1 MSARPE
7 FLQLSPTV
15 YGFDFNALAGV
26 GGDVPDSHSAPAVK
40 HGTVR
45 TGNDP
50 HSNMGALEVG
60 FQPRQPPVGHSPPGY
75 PWQGHPQIAY
85 SQPFLGPDGTSPQ
98 TRSGPNIGAY
108 ATAPGEPM
116 AFTGGGYP
124 YAAAGTYVP
133 VPGQMPNPGALA
145 GFNTEDYGGKA
156 ERKARRAARKA
167 GRKQRDEWGAN
178 RKYLYRQYSDG
189 RIKVLVSGDPRKL
202 PVGSMLQPGTPG
214 WSAITSE
221 IGTWADYAASRR
233 IANISAATTGLSAF
247 TQMYGKKKRKKG
259 RRKLPPMDDYREE
272 EEEEPGL
279 PKWVPLAAIGGAV
292 LLLVIVAGGK
302 K

>member
-26 GGDVPDSHSAPAVK
+26 GGTVPDSHSAPVVK
-40 HGTVR
+40 HGSVR

-50 HSNMGALEVG
+50 RPNIGGLEVG
-60 FQPRQPPVGHSPPGY
+60 FQPRQPPAGHTPPGY

-98 TRSGPNIGAY
+98 TRSGPNIGAH
-108 ATAPGEPM
+108 AAAPPDPL
-116 AFTGGGYP
+116 AFTGAGYP

-145 GFNTEDYGGKA
+145 GLNTEDYGGKA

-167 GRKQRDEWGAN
+167 DRNQRDAWGDN
-178 RKYLYRQYSDG
+178 RRYLYRQFSDG
-189 RIKVLVSGDPRKL
+189 AIKILVSGDPRKL
-202 PVGSMLQPGTPG
+202 PVGSVLKPGTPG
-214 WSAITSE
+214 WSAITAE
-221 IGTWADYAASRR
+221 IGTWADYAASRG

-247 TQMYGKKKRKKG
+247 TQMYGKKKRKKR
-259 RRKLPPMDDYREE
+259 RRKLPPGDFPVP
-272 EEEEPGL
+272 EEEPGL